1 MKSFYF
7 YSLIIQEGHRKTNS
21 QPETTVPTP
30 ADHTS
35 RTLPPVLVWVGA
47 VPRLWRWWRQKD
59 ENGQSGLP
67 FKCWRVGLKAPRK
80 FDPMGTNL
88 QSKTKTTSRWVK
100 ISFFHLEG
108 KMGANKKCWDRILD
122 ETRPWRVD
130 TGTGNQQEGTTDIKT
145 VTRDAEQHRKFHP
158 SNTFIKG
165 LVWFSFLSGGYLN
178 NSTPSV
184 TFSVPTVRRNKL
196 FSIFSHLWLFFTN
209 PPHFRRTILVFRLHL
224 VNLPFSKSFFC
235 ISD

>member
-7 YSLIIQEGHRKTNS
+7 YLLIIQEGHRKTNS

-165 LVWFSFLSGGYLN
+165 LVWFSFPLWWISQQLDPVSDILSAHRRKKQTFQHFQPFVAVLHK
-178 NSTPSV
+178 STALQADDIGV
-184 TFSVPTVRRNKL
+184 
-196 FSIFSHLWLFFTN
+196 
-209 PPHFRRTILVFRLHL
+209 
-224 VNLPFSKSFFC
+224 
-235 ISD
+235 